1 MSQFTKT
8 NSNEGNLDLS
18 IKEVEFLLTKLRS
31 AQYRGEEFEF
41 FFNVWTKLANHIKKQ
56 SK

>member
-1 MSQFTKT
+1 MSQFSKT

-56 SK
+56 NK